1 MLDRLIDLLSQTRT
15 LRALLDFCTVV
26 VRLLPALV
34 VIVALIP
41 SFVVFAFISAGA
53 RRSVLDIV
61 DRLANWTL
69 ARY

>member
-15 LRALLDFCTVV
+15 LHALLDFCTIV

-61 DRLANWTL
+61 DRLTNWTL